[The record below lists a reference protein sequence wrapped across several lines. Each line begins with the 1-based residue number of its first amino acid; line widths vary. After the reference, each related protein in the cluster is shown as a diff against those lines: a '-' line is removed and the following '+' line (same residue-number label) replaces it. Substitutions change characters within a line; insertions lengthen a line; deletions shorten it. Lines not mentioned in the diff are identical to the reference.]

1 MSKSVMVIDDDP
13 TLCSLLAGI
22 LSQQDYH
29 TRTADSGERGLSM
42 CEEEM
47 PNVVLLDLNLPGIS
61 GMEILRR
68 IKEMDRACRVVMI
81 TGYATTPSAVEA
93 MKLGADDYITKPFLY
108 EDLRTLVAELV
119 EQSSSG
125 QLEKGRGLD
134 KILAESPSMHRVFEI
149 IQRVSRTSATVLI
162 TGESGTGKELVA
174 QAIHQNSQQKDQPF
188 LSVNSASI
196 PANLLEAELFGYEKG
211 AFTDAKKQK
220 KGLIDIAGRGSLF
233 LDEIGLM
240 SKDLQGKI
248 LTVLETR
255 GFRRLGGTEELV
267 SDARFIAATNLD
279 LAEAVKMG
287 EFREDLYYRLNVI
300 PIHLP
305 PLRERGDDILL
316 LARHFLEESSRRY
329 EVPYRGLSAEAE
341 ALLKTYPWAGNV
353 RELKNVIER
362 AVLLT
367 DGPMIDGPNL
377 SIDRRG
383 SPSGSDRLEPIEIS
397 DVGLIRI
404 SFPPWGLPVDD
415 LEAQVIKEALNHTE
429 GNISGAAKLLHLSRY
444 ALRYR
449 MKKHGIPFPK
459 GKT

>member
-13 TLCSLLAGI
+13 TLCTLLVRI
-22 LSQQDYH
+22 LSHLDYH
-29 TRTADSGERGLSM
+29 IWTACSGEKGLEM

-47 PNVVLLDLNLPGIS
+47 PNVVLLDLSLPGVS
-61 GMEILRR
+61 GMETLRR
-68 IKEMDRACRVVMI
+68 IKEMDGACRVVMI
-81 TGYATTPSAVEA
+81 TGYATVPSAVEA
-93 MKLGADDYITKPFLY
+93 MKIGAEDYITKPFLH
-108 EDLRTLVAELV
+108 EDLRALVADLV

-125 QLEKGRGLD
+125 KTEKGRGLD
-134 KILAESPSMHRVFEI
+134 NILGESPSMEKVFEI
-149 IQRVSRTSATVLI
+149 IRRVSRTSATVLI

-174 QAIHQNSQQKDQPF
+174 QAIHQNSQQKGQPF

-220 KGLIDIAGRGSLF
+220 KGLVEIAERGSLF

-267 SDARFIAATNLD
+267 SEARFIAATNRD
-279 LAEAVKMG
+279 LAEAVKDG

-316 LARHFLEESSRRY
+316 LTRLFLEESSRRY
-329 EVPYRGLSAEAE
+329 GVAYRGLSAEAE

-367 DGPMIDGPNL
+367 DGPTIDGPDL
-377 SIDRRG
+377 SIDRRE
-383 SPSGSDRLEPIEIS
+383 SPSDTDRLPPIEIS

-404 SFPPWGLPVDD
+404 SFPPWGVSVDD
-415 LEAQVIKEALNHTE
+415 LEAQVIKEALNYTE
-429 GNISGAAKLLHLSRY
+429 GNISRAAKLLHLTRY

-449 MKKHGIPFPK
+449 MQKHGIPFPK
-459 GKT
+459 RKM